1 MPIVKEIKG
10 DLLEAPQPFIA
21 HGVNCKGLINPGLG
35 RKMNEKWP
43 SSLDKYQDYCNKY
56 NNDPKM
62 LLGVSLSTYE
72 EDDKKVLF
80 HIFTQ
85 EDVGVDGRQI
95 NYGALAK
102 GFISINDS
110 LKYMHDVDQENN
122 PEETIPM
129 PELSIP
135 KIGSG
140 LGGGDWAILREI
152 IDICTPDIS
161 IVIYCNK

>member
-1 MPIVKEIKG
+1 
-10 DLLEAPQPFIA
+10 
-21 HGVNCKGLINPGLG
+21 
-35 RKMNEKWP
+35 
-43 SSLDKYQDYCNKY
+43 
-56 NNDPKM
+56 M

-129 PELSIP
+129 PELAIP

-152 IDICTPDIS
+152 IDMCTPDIN